1 MSGAPAPASDG
12 SQPPVTLVG
21 AELLGEIYQGVAQA
35 HGADA
40 QEAGC
45 FRDRLLRADLRG
57 HSTQGSALVPY
68 HDEMIASGQMR
79 FGARLE
85 IVHDAPSVAVVDAHF
100 GVGEVVGTR
109 CMAIAIEKAE
119 RSGIGC
125 VTVRNSGDFAMASA
139 YSLLAL
145 EHGMVGVAMSNG
157 KPVVAPWGGRDPLF
171 CTNPISF
178 AFPGRRFPIVIDMAT
193 SAFSMGDAIRTARD
207 GRQLPF
213 VGIVDRD
220 GRYGSDPAPI
230 VLDVNER
237 ESKLDGAL
245 LPLGPK
251 GFGLLLIVEL
261 MCSAL
266 AGSAGSYNNDFEPSG
281 ERPWDHGQV
290 FMALSPAAF
299 AGEEAVRSSVDGLI
313 ERVQGARPAPHEQMV
328 RVPGASAHEEERRR
342 TRDGVPVRDEELA
355 QLCAV
360 ATRRGL
366 GHLVQ
371 RIGAVDGAGGA

>member
-1 MSGAPAPASDG
+1 MTGAPTPDPNSFEPA
-12 SQPPVTLVG
+12 VTLVA
-21 AELLGEIYQGVAQA
+21 AELLGSIYYGIAGA
-35 HGADA
+35 HGANA
-40 QEAGC
+40 EEAGF

-57 HSTQGSALVPY
+57 HSTQGSALIPY

-79 FGARLE
+79 FGVPLE
-85 IVHDAPSVAVVDAHF
+85 VVSDAPGVAVVDAHF

-109 CMAIAIEKAE
+109 CMGIAMDKAE
-119 RSGIGC
+119 RTGIGC

-145 EHGMVGVAMSNG
+145 ERGMVGIAMSNG

-171 CTNPISF
+171 CTNPISV
-178 AFPGRRFPIVIDMAT
+178 AFPGGERFPLVIDMAS

-207 GRQLPF
+207 GKRLPF

-220 GRYGSDPAPI
+220 GVYGDDPAPI
-230 VLDVNER
+230 VIDVNER

-251 GFGLLLIVEL
+251 GFCLLLIVEL

-266 AGSAGSYNNDFEPSG
+266 AGSAGSYNNDFEPTG

-290 FMALSPAAF
+290 FMAMSAEAF
-299 AGEEAVRSSVDGLI
+299 AGQAALRGSVDALI
-313 ERVQGARPAPHEQMV
+313 DRVEGSRPAPGQQAV
-328 RVPGASAHEEERRR
+328 RVPGRSAHEEEQRR

-360 ATRRGL
+360 ARRRGL
-366 GHLVQ
+366 AELVEMIQ
-371 RIGAVDGAGGA
+371 

>member
-1 MSGAPAPASDG
+1 MTGAPAPEPHGFEPA
-12 SQPPVTLVG
+12 VTLVA
-21 AELLGEIYQGVAQA
+21 AELLGSIYKGIADA

-40 QEAGC
+40 EEAGF

-57 HSTQGSALVPY
+57 HSTQGSALIPY

-79 FGARLE
+79 FGAPLE
-85 IVHDAPSVAVVDAHF
+85 VVRDGPGVAVVDAHF

-109 CMAIAIEKAE
+109 CMGIAMDKAE
-119 RSGIGC
+119 RTGIGC
-125 VTVRNSGDFAMASA
+125 VAVRNSGDFAMASA

-145 EHGMVGVAMSNG
+145 ERGMVGIAMSNG

-171 CTNPISF
+171 CTNPISV
-178 AFPGRRFPIVIDMAT
+178 AFPGGERFPLVIDMAS

-207 GRQLPF
+207 GKRLPF

-220 GRYGSDPAPI
+220 GVYGDDPAPI

-251 GFGLLLIVEL
+251 GFCLLLIVEL

-266 AGSAGSYNNDFEPSG
+266 AGSAGSSNNDYEPTG

-290 FMALSPAAF
+290 FMAMSADAF
-299 AGEEAVRSSVDGLI
+299 AGQQALRSCVDELI
-313 ERVQGARPAPHEQMV
+313 DRVEGSRPASGQQAV
-328 RVPGASAHEEERRR
+328 RVPGRSAHEEEERRM
-342 TRDGVPVRDEELA
+342 RDGVPVRDEELA

-360 ATRRGL
+360 ARRRGL
-366 GHLVQ
+366 ADLVEMIQ
-371 RIGAVDGAGGA
+371 

>member
-1 MSGAPAPASDG
+1 MSGAQTAGSDG
-12 SQPPVTLVG
+12 LQPSVTLV
-21 AELLGEIYQGVAQA
+21 AVELLGSIYHGIAQA

-40 QEAGC
+40 EEAGF

-57 HSTQGSALVPY
+57 HSTQGSALIPY

-79 FGARLE
+79 FGATLERLR
-85 IVHDAPSVAVVDAHF
+85 DSPSVAVIDAHF

-109 CMAIAIEKAE
+109 CMSIAVEKAE
-119 RSGIGC
+119 RAGIGC

-145 EHGMVGVAMSNG
+145 DRGMVGVAMSNG

-171 CTNPISF
+171 CTNPISV
-178 AFPGRRFPIVIDMAT
+178 AFPGECFPLVIDMAS

-207 GRQLPF
+207 GRRLPF
-213 VGIVDRD
+213 VGVVDRD
-220 GRYGSDPAPI
+220 GCYGADPAPI
-230 VLDVNER
+230 VVDVNER

-245 LPLGPK
+245 LPFGPK

-299 AGEEAVRSSVDGLI
+299 AGAQAVRSSVEELI
-313 ERVQGARPAPHEQMV
+313 ERVQGSRPAPGHESV

-342 TRDGVPVRDEELA
+342 AREGVPVRDEELA
-355 QLCAV
+355 QLCEV
-360 ATRRGL
+360 ARRRGL
-366 GHLVQ
+366 GHLL
-371 RIGAVDGAGGA
+371 GTL

>member
-1 MSGAPAPASDG
+1 MTGERAPGPGGFEPS
-12 SQPPVTLVG
+12 VTLVA
-21 AELLGEIYQGVAQA
+21 AELLGSIYEGIADA
-35 HGADA
+35 HGADVE
-40 QEAGC
+40 EAGF

-57 HSTQGSALVPY
+57 HSTQGSALIPY

-79 FGARLE
+79 FGVPLE
-85 IVHDAPSVAVVDAHF
+85 VVRDAPGVAVVDAHF

-109 CMAIAIEKAE
+109 CMGIAMDKAE
-119 RSGIGC
+119 RTGIGC

-145 EHGMVGVAMSNG
+145 ERGMVGIAMSNG

-171 CTNPISF
+171 CTNPISV
-178 AFPGRRFPIVIDMAT
+178 AFPGGERFPLVIDMAS

-207 GRQLPF
+207 GRRLPF
-213 VGIVDRD
+213 VGVVDRD
-220 GRYGSDPAPI
+220 GVYGDDPAPI
-230 VLDVNER
+230 VVDVNER

-251 GFGLLLIVEL
+251 GFCLLLIVEL

-266 AGSAGSYNNDFEPSG
+266 AGSAGSYNNDFEPTG

-290 FMALSPAAF
+290 FMAMSADAF
-299 AGEEAVRSSVDGLI
+299 AGQALLRGSVDALI
-313 ERVQGARPAPHEQMV
+313 DRVEGSRPAPGRQAV
-328 RVPGASAHEEERRR
+328 RVPGRSAHEEEERRL
-342 TRDGVPVRDEELA
+342 RDGVPVRDEELA

-360 ATRRGL
+360 ARRRGL
-366 GHLVQ
+366 ADLVEMIQ
-371 RIGAVDGAGGA
+371 

>member
-1 MSGAPAPASDG
+1 MTGAPAPDPHG
-12 SQPPVTLVG
+12 SQPAVTLVA
-21 AELLGEIYQGVAQA
+21 AELLGSIYEGIAAA

-40 QEAGC
+40 EEAGF

-57 HSTQGSALVPY
+57 HSTQGSALIPY

-79 FGARLE
+79 FGAPLE
-85 IVHDAPSVAVVDAHF
+85 VVRDAPGVAVVDAHF

-109 CMAIAIEKAE
+109 CMGIAMDKAE
-119 RSGIGC
+119 RTGIGC

-145 EHGMVGVAMSNG
+145 ERGMVGIAMSNG

-171 CTNPISF
+171 CTNPISV
-178 AFPGRRFPIVIDMAT
+178 AFPGGERFPLVIDMAS

-207 GRQLPF
+207 GRRLPF

-220 GRYGSDPAPI
+220 GVYGDDPAPI
-230 VLDVNER
+230 VVDVNER

-251 GFGLLLIVEL
+251 GFCLLLIVEL

-266 AGSAGSYNNDFEPSG
+266 AGSAGSYNNDFEPTG

-290 FMALSPAAF
+290 FMAMSADAF
-299 AGEEAVRSSVDGLI
+299 AGQALLRGSVDALI
-313 ERVQGARPAPHEQMV
+313 DRVEGSRPAPGQQAV
-328 RVPGASAHEEERRR
+328 RVPGRAAHEEEERRM
-342 TRDGVPVRDEELA
+342 RDGVPVRDEELA

-360 ATRRGL
+360 ARRRGL
-366 GHLVQ
+366 ADLVE
-371 RIGAVDGAGGA
+371 RIQ

>member
-1 MSGAPAPASDG
+1 MTGASAPRPGGLEPS
-12 SQPPVTLVG
+12 VTIVA
-21 AELLGEIYQGVAQA
+21 AELLGSIYHGIAAA

-40 QEAGC
+40 EEAGF

-57 HSTQGSALVPY
+57 HSTQGSALIPY
-68 HDEMIASGQMR
+68 HDEMIATGQMR
-79 FGARLE
+79 FGAPLE
-85 IVHDAPSVAVVDAHF
+85 VVRDAPGVAAVDAHF

-109 CMAIAIEKAE
+109 CMRIAIEKAE
-119 RSGIGC
+119 RVGIGC

-145 EHGMVGVAMSNG
+145 EHGMVGIAMSNG

-171 CTNPISF
+171 CTNPISV
-178 AFPGRRFPIVIDMAT
+178 AFPGGERFPLVIDMAT

-207 GRQLPF
+207 GKRLPF

-220 GRYGSDPAPI
+220 GAYGADPAPI
-230 VLDVNER
+230 VVDVNER

-266 AGSAGSYNNDFEPSG
+266 AGSAGSYDNDFEPSG
-281 ERPWDHGQV
+281 ERPWAHGQV
-290 FMALSPAAF
+290 FMAMSAEAF
-299 AGEEAVRSSVDGLI
+299 AGQAALRSSVDELI
-313 ERVQGARPAPHEQMV
+313 DRVQGSRAAPGQQPV
-328 RVPGASAHEEERRR
+328 RVPGRAAHEEEQRRA
-342 TRDGVPVRDEELA
+342 RDGVPVRDEELA

-360 ATRRGL
+360 ARRRGL
-366 GHLVQ
+366 DDLVAMIQ
-371 RIGAVDGAGGA
+371 

>member
-1 MSGAPAPASDG
+1 MTGAPTPDPNSFEPA
-12 SQPPVTLVG
+12 VTLVA
-21 AELLGEIYQGVAQA
+21 AELLGSIYYGIADA
-35 HGADA
+35 HGANA
-40 QEAGC
+40 EEAGF

-57 HSTQGSALVPY
+57 HSTQGSALIPY

-79 FGARLE
+79 FGVPLE
-85 IVHDAPSVAVVDAHF
+85 VVSDAPGVAVVDAHF

-109 CMAIAIEKAE
+109 CMGIAMDKAE
-119 RSGIGC
+119 RTGIGC

-145 EHGMVGVAMSNG
+145 ERGMVGIAMSNG

-171 CTNPISF
+171 CTNPISV
-178 AFPGRRFPIVIDMAT
+178 AFPGGERFPLVIDMAS

-207 GRQLPF
+207 GKRLPF

-220 GRYGSDPAPI
+220 GVYGDDPAPI
-230 VLDVNER
+230 VIDVNER

-251 GFGLLLIVEL
+251 GFCLLLIVEL

-266 AGSAGSYNNDFEPSG
+266 AGSAGSYNNDFEPTG

-290 FMALSPAAF
+290 FMAMSAEAF
-299 AGEEAVRSSVDGLI
+299 AGQAALRGSVDALI
-313 ERVQGARPAPHEQMV
+313 DRVEGSRPAPGQQAV
-328 RVPGASAHEEERRR
+328 RVPGRSAHEEEQRR
-342 TRDGVPVRDEELA
+342 TRDGVPVRDEELT

-360 ATRRGL
+360 ARRRGL
-366 GHLVQ
+366 AELVEMIQ
-371 RIGAVDGAGGA
+371 

>member
-1 MSGAPAPASDG
+1 MTGAPTPDPNSFEPA
-12 SQPPVTLVG
+12 VTLVA
-21 AELLGEIYQGVAQA
+21 AELLGSIYYGIADA
-35 HGADA
+35 HGANA
-40 QEAGC
+40 EEAGF

-57 HSTQGSALVPY
+57 HSTQGSALIPY

-79 FGARLE
+79 FGVPLE
-85 IVHDAPSVAVVDAHF
+85 VVSDAPGVAVVDAHF

-109 CMAIAIEKAE
+109 CMGIAMDKAE
-119 RSGIGC
+119 RTGIGC

-145 EHGMVGVAMSNG
+145 ERGMVGIAMSNG

-171 CTNPISF
+171 CTNPISV
-178 AFPGRRFPIVIDMAT
+178 AFPGGERFPLVIDMAS

-207 GRQLPF
+207 GKRLPF

-220 GRYGSDPAPI
+220 GVYGDDPAPI
-230 VLDVNER
+230 VIDVNER

-251 GFGLLLIVEL
+251 GFCLLLIVEL

-266 AGSAGSYNNDFEPSG
+266 AGSAGSYNNDFEPTG

-290 FMALSPAAF
+290 FMAMSAEAF
-299 AGEEAVRSSVDGLI
+299 AGQAALRGSVDALI
-313 ERVQGARPAPHEQMV
+313 DRVEGSRPAPGQQAV
-328 RVPGASAHEEERRR
+328 RVPGRSAHEEEQRR

-360 ATRRGL
+360 ARRRGL
-366 GHLVQ
+366 AELVEMIQ
-371 RIGAVDGAGGA
+371 

>member
-1 MSGAPAPASDG
+1 MTGAPAPDPHG
-12 SQPPVTLVG
+12 SQPAVTLVA
-21 AELLGEIYQGVAQA
+21 AELLGSIYEGIAAA

-40 QEAGC
+40 EEAGF

-57 HSTQGSALVPY
+57 HSTQGSALIPY

-79 FGARLE
+79 FGAPLE
-85 IVHDAPSVAVVDAHF
+85 VVRDAPGVAVVDGHF

-109 CMAIAIEKAE
+109 CMGLAIEKAE
-119 RSGIGC
+119 RTGIGC

-145 EHGMVGVAMSNG
+145 EHGMVGIAMSNG

-171 CTNPISF
+171 CTNPISV
-178 AFPGRRFPIVIDMAT
+178 AFPGGERFPLVIDMAS

-207 GRQLPF
+207 GRRLPF
-213 VGIVDRD
+213 VGMVDRD
-220 GRYGSDPAPI
+220 GVYGDDPAPI
-230 VLDVNER
+230 VIDVNER

-251 GFGLLLIVEL
+251 GFCLLLIVEL

-266 AGSAGSYNNDFEPSG
+266 AGSAGSFNNDFEPTG

-290 FMALSPAAF
+290 FMAMSADAF
-299 AGEEAVRSSVDGLI
+299 AGQQALRSTVDELI
-313 ERVQGARPAPHEQMV
+313 DRVEGSRPAPGGQAV
-328 RVPGASAHEEERRR
+328 RVPGRSAHEEERRR
-342 TRDGVPVRDEELA
+342 MRDGVPVRDEELA

-360 ATRRGL
+360 ARRRGL
-366 GHLVQ
+366 ADLVEMIQ
-371 RIGAVDGAGGA
+371 